1 MPMIQLIRRSGE
13 VIELQAESVNFS
25 VTRGVAVWAL
35 PVFGVR
41 AGLDLN
47 QNLFSITVNGIM
59 TDDTQPTG
67 SASASCIIDLSRS
80 TTNANS
86 WFVQQQA
93 LGNSNWA
100 SIKEALHGKQI
111 HIRSAGQESASV
123 AGSLNEKI
131 VLQFFSS
138 GALGATVAE
147 TSLVPVDI
155 SGTTSTIDLAS
166 AIKIA
171 LDTGSCHVNTTPTA
185 LSTVFT
191 TTIESGSS
199 ATSLTDQGIGL
210 GLPNELVRITN
221 TVKSANGNTQTQLSG
236 AAGVSSQDFTD
247 PFFVSNFTGGVTGSR
262 KSKGDKIQ
270 DIIDATVNASA
281 GGGMLSPQSFTG
293 DLIEMPDALGKF
305 DIATLLRISE
315 SPSVSKYIV
324 GMRIPYESMVT
335 ATGVTEELR
344 QFIVPSGPG
353 KSYPSES
360 NTEPFDPVDVVNGE
374 TIRPNPFFRQGI
386 AIPGI
391 VQSFEPAFQA
401 GDSVWTY
408 TLGFNAC
415 EQLLGI

>member
-13 VIELQAESVNFS
+13 VIELQAESINFS

-59 TDDTQPTG
+59 TDDVHPTG

-86 WFVQQQA
+86 WFVQRQA
-93 LGNSNWA
+93 LGNSSWND
-100 SIKEALHGKQI
+100 IKTALHGKQI
-111 HIRSAGQESASV
+111 HLKSAGQEAASV
-123 AGSLNEKI
+123 AGVLNEKI
-131 VLQFFSS
+131 VLEFFSS
-138 GALGATVAE
+138 GALAATVGE
-147 TSLVPVDI
+147 TSIVPVDI
-155 SGTTSTIDLAS
+155 SATTNTETLAT
-166 AIKIA
+166 AIKTA
-171 LDTGSCHVNTTPTA
+171 LDAGSCHVNTTPTA
-185 LSTVFT
+185 ISSIFT
-191 TTIESGSS
+191 TTLETGSS
-199 ATSLTDQGIGL
+199 GTSAADQGL
-210 GLPNELVRITN
+210 SSPLNELVRITN
-221 TVKSANGNTQTQLSG
+221 TVQSADGNTQTQLSG
-236 AAGVSSQDFTD
+236 AAGITSQDFTD

-281 GGGMLSPQSFTG
+281 GGGMISPQSFTG

-305 DIATLLRISE
+305 DVASLLRISE
-315 SPSVSKYIV
+315 SQSVSKYIV
-324 GMRIPYESMVT
+324 GIRIPYESMVT
-335 ATGVTEELR
+335 ATGVSEEIR

-360 NTEPFDPVDVVNGE
+360 NIEPFDPVDVVNGE

>member
-59 TDDTQPTG
+59 TDDVQPTG

-86 WFVQQQA
+86 WFVQRQA
-93 LGNSNWA
+93 LGNSNWT
-100 SIKEALHGKQI
+100 SIKEVLHGKQI

-147 TSLVPVDI
+147 TSIVPVDI
-155 SGTTSTIDLAS
+155 ASTTNTETLAT
-166 AIKIA
+166 AIKTA
-171 LDTGSCHVNTTPTA
+171 LDGGSCKVNTATTA
-185 LSTVFT
+185 ISSIFT
-191 TTIESGSS
+191 TTLETGSS
-199 ATSLTDQGIGL
+199 ATSVTDQGLSGSL
-210 GLPNELVRITN
+210 NELVRITN
-221 TVKSANGNTQTQLSG
+221 TVKSADGNTQTQLSG

-305 DIATLLRISE
+305 DIATLLRIAE

-324 GMRIPYESMVT
+324 GIRIPYESMVT
-335 ATGVTEELR
+335 ATGVTEEIR

-360 NTEPFDPVDVVNGE
+360 NIEPFDPVDVVNGE

>member
-13 VIELQAESVNFS
+13 VIELQAESINFS

-86 WFVQQQA
+86 WFVQRQA
-93 LGNSNWA
+93 LGNSNWT

-147 TSLVPVDI
+147 TSIVRVDI
-155 SGTTSTIDLAS
+155 ASTTNTETLAT
-166 AIKIA
+166 AFKTA
-171 LDTGSCHVNTTPTA
+171 LDGGSCKVNTATTA
-185 LSTVFT
+185 ISSIFT
-191 TTIESGSS
+191 TTLETGSS
-199 ATSLTDQGIGL
+199 ATSVTDQGLSGSL
-210 GLPNELVRITN
+210 NELVRITN
-221 TVKSANGNTQTQLSG
+221 TVKSADGNTQTQLSG

-305 DIATLLRISE
+305 DIATLLRIAE

-324 GMRIPYESMVT
+324 GIRIPYESMVT
-335 ATGVTEELR
+335 ATGVTEEIR

-360 NTEPFDPVDVVNGE
+360 NIEPFDPVDVVNGE